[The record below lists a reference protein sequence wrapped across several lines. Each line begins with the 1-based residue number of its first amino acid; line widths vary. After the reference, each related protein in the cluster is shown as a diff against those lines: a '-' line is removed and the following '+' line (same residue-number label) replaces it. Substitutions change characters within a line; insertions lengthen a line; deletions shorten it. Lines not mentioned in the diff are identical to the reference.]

1 MSLLSSKEL
10 PKFSVKHFLHSS
22 GHVAAKFQY
31 DQVSHANF
39 IKSIELYIS
48 IENFEFSIIRGYV
61 FDLEQI
67 PAYSCFIGYVSW
79 QIYTNSADAK
89 ILAALEYLGTFIE
102 AGCKFHI
109 FAHHQPMIDAI
120 HECLLL
126 SIKAGGVG
134 LTLTAASTVIFTEQ
148 SWTPGD
154 LIQAKDRAYRIG
166 QIHGQWQVNRNLN
179 VDVYMQKFP
188 CSINQMCLHAE
199 FTCDDTNAFL
209 KLKSIVQQII
219 D

>member
-79 QIYTNSADAK
+79 QVMDVPAFFLIRSR
-89 ILAALEYLGTFIE
+89 E
-102 AGCKFHI
+102 
-109 FAHHQPMIDAI
+109 AI
-120 HECLLL
+120 HY
-126 SIKAGGVG
+126 KVGGVG
-134 LTLTAASTVIFTEQ
+134 LTLTAASTVIFAEQ
-148 SWTPGD
+148 SWTPG
-154 LIQAKDRAYRIG
+154 LISKYILVG
-166 QIHGQWQVNRNLN
+166 
-179 VDVYMQKFP
+179 K
-188 CSINQMCLHAE
+188 
-199 FTCDDTNAFL
+199 
-209 KLKSIVQQII
+209 
-219 D
+219 

>member
-31 DQVSHANF
+31 D
-39 IKSIELYIS
+39 
-48 IENFEFSIIRGYV
+48 
-61 FDLEQI
+61 
-67 PAYSCFIGYVSW
+67 

-166 QIHGQWQVNRNLN
+166 QGCGAIQTG
-179 VDVYMQKFP
+179 
-188 CSINQMCLHAE
+188 
-199 FTCDDTNAFL
+199 
-209 KLKSIVQQII
+209 
-219 D
+219 

>member
-79 QIYTNSADAK
+79 QVMDVPAFFLIRSR
-89 ILAALEYLGTFIE
+89 E
-102 AGCKFHI
+102 
-109 FAHHQPMIDAI
+109 AI
-120 HECLLL
+120 HY
-126 SIKAGGVG
+126 KVGGVG
-134 LTLTAASTVIFTEQ
+134 LTLTAASTVIFAEQ
-148 SWTPGD
+148 SWTPGSVIISAVFRCLMLD
-154 LIQAKDRAYRIG
+154 AHENTLAVSNNQPLSNPAKHTTIG
-166 QIHGQWQVNRNLN
+166 HSPSKQRTLDQFVRRCDN
-179 VDVYMQKFP
+179 VVR
-188 CSINQMCLHAE
+188 SEVRTSA
-199 FTCDDTNAFL
+199 
-209 KLKSIVQQII
+209 
-219 D
+219 